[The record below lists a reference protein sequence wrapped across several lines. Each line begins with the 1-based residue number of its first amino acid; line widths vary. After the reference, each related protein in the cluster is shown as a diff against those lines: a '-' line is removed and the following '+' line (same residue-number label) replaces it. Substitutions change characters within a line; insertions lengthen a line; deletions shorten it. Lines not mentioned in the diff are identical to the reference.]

1 MKKIAYLYHA
11 FGKRL
16 EPINYHPPLFFDCLL
31 KFRVVGIVFIFYF
44 FIMNIFVAKLDYG
57 VTSEDLREVFE
68 EYGDVS
74 SCNVIFDKM
83 TRKSKGFAFVE
94 MPDDSAAQKAIAELN
109 EASINGRAIVVKEA
123 ESRPANRR

>member
-1 MKKIAYLYHA
+1 
-11 FGKRL
+11 
-16 EPINYHPPLFFDCLL
+16 
-31 KFRVVGIVFIFYF
+31 
-44 FIMNIFVAKLDYG
+44 MNIFVAKLDYG